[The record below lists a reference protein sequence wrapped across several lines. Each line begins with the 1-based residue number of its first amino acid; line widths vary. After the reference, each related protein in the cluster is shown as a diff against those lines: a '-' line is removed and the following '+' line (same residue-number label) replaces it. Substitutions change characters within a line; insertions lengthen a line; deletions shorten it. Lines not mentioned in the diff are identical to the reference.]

1 MHGVF
6 RRDGPPSAA
15 THASAKS
22 LPAAAS
28 SIEFAPQLAMMDP
41 GDRARY
47 GEPRDSRESSQPS
60 WYAHIRERNIRC
72 GTAFQAQAYART
84 VFETEHPVV
93 RVIPET
99 GERSPV
105 LGTFVR
111 QFIELQHTES
121 QQLLAVLQSYITKP
135 ENTVRWRWCEG
146 DSRHL

>member
-1 MHGVF
+1 MRTFVNVTSVVGQPF
-6 RRDGPPSAA
+6 RPRLTPGP
-15 THASAKS
+15 
-22 LPAAAS
+22 
-28 SIEFAPQLAMMDP
+28 
-41 GDRARY
+41 
-47 GEPRDSRESSQPS
+47 
-60 WYAHIRERNIRC
+60 
-72 GTAFQAQAYART
+72 
-84 VFETEHPVV
+84 FETEHPVV